1 MKSIPSAKIHA
12 DSATA
17 KYSYSYILVLF
28 LVVGFLLRLLAAW
41 AWSKTPFWQV
51 PVADEKIYHD
61 WAVLLATGN
70 YSPQAAYEFSP
81 LPAYVFSVIYRLF
94 GISTLAIR
102 FTNMLLGTFTCFLIA
117 EIARKLSGRRI
128 ALIAAGLA
136 VIYIP
141 FIFYSVTLMKTSL
154 SVFLFA
160 LFVYCL
166 LQAIRSERQYWF
178 LLAGFSAALCLQTR
192 GNFIVLLPI
201 GLLAAVTGHK
211 DQSHGLLPQW
221 VKASV
226 VYITGTVI
234 ILAPFVI
241 RNAQFDHRFVL
252 STTQGGFNF
261 YLGNHHLYEA
271 PGSRP
276 TQFAMPDP
284 YVQGTQFT
292 IEANRR
298 HKNIRSA
305 LDASSYWYR
314 ATLEEIIADPTAS
327 LKKTARKILAIFNR
341 FDAGDHFDLDY
352 LRPYISRFF
361 SIPFP
366 SFVWLFS
373 LGSTGMLLSI
383 KQREFRWL
391 LLTGGAYATTLVL
404 FFTNGRYRLP
414 LAVILIPCAAA
425 GLSVLAS
432 AIKKRQVKSMLF
444 YLACFI
450 LFLSLCCMPLKGT
463 NDFNAYRVNH
473 GVVLDITGNKT
484 EAKRIWID
492 AVQQGGDFAPS
503 ACIEL
508 AKESCRQGQ
517 LDQAEHYLSLIPDAS
532 FAYARKLA
540 LQGQIRVIQHRYGEA
555 ASLLR
560 QSLAI
565 NSGDLLVR
573 ELLIGILQ
581 QTAPQEALKE
591 RETQEHL
598 RSFYQGF

>member
-1 MKSIPSAKIHA
+1 MGS
-12 DSATA
+12 
-17 KYSYSYILVLF
+17 
-28 LVVGFLLRLLAAW
+28 LLIRLCAAW
-41 AWSKTPFWQV
+41 SWSQTPFWLI

-61 WAVLLATGN
+61 WASLLATGQYN
-70 YSPQAAYEFSP
+70 PQAIYEFSP
-81 LPAYVFSVIYRLF
+81 LPAYFFALVYRIV
-94 GISTLAIR
+94 GISPFAVRL
-102 FTNMLLGTFTCFLIA
+102 TNILLGSITCLLIA
-117 EIARKLSGRRI
+117 KISRKLSGRRV
-128 ALIAAGLA
+128 ALFASVLAASYL
-136 VIYIP
+136 P
-141 FIFYSVTLMKTSL
+141 FIFYSVTRMKTSL
-154 SVFLFA
+154 SVLLFA
-160 LFVYCL
+160 LFVFCL
-166 LQAIRSERQYWF
+166 LNALRNGRYRWF
-178 LLAGFSAALCLQTR
+178 LLLGLTTALATQTR
-192 GNFIVLLPI
+192 GNYLLLLPV
-201 GLLAAVTGHK
+201 GLLAAFKSGN
-211 DQSHGLLPQW
+211 DRRS
-221 VKASV
+221 KASIGWV
-226 VYITGTVI
+226 NRTVLFI
-234 ILAPFVI
+234 AGALIVFAPVTV
-241 RNAQFDHRFVL
+241 RNAQISHRVVL

-298 HKNIRSA
+298 NKNIRSA

-314 ATLEEIIADPTAS
+314 ATLEEIISNPTVS
-327 LKKTARKILAIFNR
+327 LKKTGRKLLSIFNR
-341 FDAGDHFDLDY
+341 YDACDHFNLDY
-352 LRPYISRFF
+352 LRPYIPRFF

-366 SFVWLFS
+366 SFAWIFP
-373 LGSTGMLLSI
+373 LGAVGMLLSL

-425 GLSVLAS
+425 GLSFLVS
-432 AIKKRQVKSMLF
+432 AIKKHRVKSILRYF
-444 YLACFI
+444 ACFI
-450 LFLSLCCMPLKGT
+450 LFLSLSCIPHKGT
-463 NDFNAYRVNH
+463 NDFSAYRVNH
-473 GVVLDITGNKT
+473 GVVLDIAGNKT

-503 ACIEL
+503 ACVEL

-517 LDQAEHYLSLIPDAS
+517 LGQAEHYLSLIPDTS

-540 LQGQIRVIQHRYGEA
+540 LQGQIRVIHHRYGEA

-565 NSGDLLVR
+565 NSADLPVR

-581 QTAPQEALKE
+581 QTSTQEALKE
-591 RETQEHL
+591 RETQEL
-598 RSFYQGF
+598 IRSFYRGF